1 MQRLRKHIRML
12 TIVIFIF
19 IQIFFSPY
27 LLESRWGY
35 SNRKLEGTTGD
46 QKKKHITLPE
56 EVMK

>member
-1 MQRLRKHIRML
+1 MQRLRKHIKML

-19 IQIFFSPY
+19 IQIFSPY
-27 LLESRWGY
+27 LLECRWGY